1 VVDTDGIEW
10 QPDPFT
16 TPVAN
21 LVYSASGTSVRS
33 VLVDGRLVM
42 EDRRMTLLD
51 ERSYLDDAKASSR
64 TILGRINARPR
75 TPWPVT

>member
-1 VVDTDGIEW
+1 
-10 QPDPFT
+10 
-16 TPVAN
+16 
-21 LVYSASGTSVRS
+21 
-33 VLVDGRLVM
+33 M

-64 TILGRINARPR
+64 AILGRINARPR